1 MLNTLFS
8 SKPLPGVLL
17 LLLLYSCGQY
27 QGSDFEPQLLR
38 QLTAEGLVTYADT
51 SSVLTRVRAMENPS
65 QQVDSLLH
73 FAEWVKNYDEDA
85 TLRYAQLAYYIST
98 ENNWNIPRGISA
110 NRLAWSKGKRAKYG
124 EDVEDALVDAQ
135 ISKRL
140 LTKHKYPYW
149 EVDVSNLLGYL
160 YNRQGEQDSA
170 RFYFTRALELTPQ
183 LSLEQE
189 VAQKN
194 KAMILHNLATTYSS
208 TDSIAEQAYYEE
220 SDRIFQDLDN
230 WENRTRLW
238 LDWATFY
245 MDTKKQFQQ
254 ADSLLNFCLTYGQA
268 NKDQDLLV
276 RAYQRRGYLYR
287 LKFNQS
293 GHLTDFAIAVEQLKK
308 SLTLP
313 SDNAYR
319 TYQLLG
325 NVFQDSWA
333 IDIDESHADSA
344 IFYYKKAML
353 GAKEEGGIRVMESI
367 SEELAY
373 LYSYSD
379 GLHQDALGEA
389 IGPFLNENYTG
400 VVYTITNYAKTAY
413 QRINQVE
420 QRDLRVSAANKR
432 QRQLMIGLTA
442 LLTVGV
448 LFVIFLQRLQNHRL
462 KAEMAALRAQ
472 INPHFISNSLNAIEH
487 LVNKGEARKASKY
500 LVHFSRLTRQI
511 LNGSANNI
519 ISLAQ
524 ELKTLK
530 HFLALEQLR
539 FSDKLTFNI
548 EYDPNIPTED
558 IATPALI
565 LQPYLENAILHG
577 IKPKPEGGHINL
589 WVRQEEK
596 VLKFVIEDNGI
607 GREAARK
614 QKEASVLQQQKSMG
628 MDITQQRL
636 KSLGRVKGPAL
647 QIEDLYHDNGV
658 AAGTRVTLRL
668 PLKLLKNNYSTLKQ
682 NP

>member
-1 MLNTLFS
+1 MLKALYS
-8 SKPLPGVLL
+8 SKPLPGILL
-17 LLLLYSCGQY
+17 LLLLYGCGQY
-27 QGSDFEPQLLR
+27 RGGDFEPQRLR
-38 QLTAEGLVTYADT
+38 QLTEKELKAYADT
-51 SSVLTRVRAMENPS
+51 SRVLHRIKAMESPS

-73 FAEWVKNYDEDA
+73 FAEWVKNYDEEA
-85 TLRYAQLAYYIST
+85 TLRYAQLAYDIST

-110 NRLAWSKGKRAKYG
+110 NRLAWSKGKRVKYG
-124 EDVEDALVDAQ
+124 EDAEGAMVDAL

-140 LTKHKYPYW
+140 LEKHKYPYW

-160 YNRQGEQDSA
+160 YNRKGERDSA

-183 LSLEQE
+183 LSLEQ
-189 VAQKN
+189 AAMQKN
-194 KAMILHNLATTYSS
+194 KAMILHNLATTYSG
-208 TDSIAEQAYYEE
+208 TDTLLEQAYYEE
-220 SDRIFQDLDN
+220 SDSIFQALDN

-245 MDTKKQFQQ
+245 MDTKKQYQR

-293 GHLTDFAIAVEQLKK
+293 GFPTDFAIAVEQLKK

-313 SDNAYR
+313 SDNPYR

-344 IFYYKKAML
+344 ISYYKKAMV
-353 GAKEEGGIRVMESI
+353 GARKEGGIRVMESI

-379 GLHQDALGEA
+379 GLHQAALGEDIA
-389 IGPFLNENYTG
+389 PFLDENYTG
-400 VVYTITNYAKTAY
+400 VVYTITNYAKKAY
-413 QRINQVE
+413 QRINEVE

-432 QRQLMIGLTA
+432 NNQLMIGLAT
-442 LLTVGV
+442 LLTIAV
-448 LFVIFLQRLQNHRL
+448 LFLVFLQRLQNRRL

-487 LVNKGEARKASKY
+487 LVNIGEARKASKY

-519 ISLAQ
+519 ISLDK
-524 ELKTLK
+524 ELKTMK

-539 FSDKLTFNI
+539 FSDKLTFEI
-548 EYDPNIPTED
+548 ECDPSIPTEE

-565 LQPYLENAILHG
+565 LQPYIENAILHG
-577 IKPKPEGGHINL
+577 IKPKPQGGHIKML
-589 WVRQEEK
+589 ITREEN

-614 QKEASVLQQQKSMG
+614 LKEASVLQQQKSMG

-636 KSLGRVKGPAL
+636 KALGRVKGYAL
-647 QIEDLYHDNGV
+647 QIEDLYHSDGT
-658 AAGTRVTLRL
+658 ASGTRVTLRL
-668 PLKLLKNNYSTLKQ
+668 PYKLFRK
-682 NP
+682 

>member
-1 MLNTLFS
+1 MLKALYPPTSLF
-8 SKPLPGVLL
+8 GVLL
-17 LLLLYSCGQY
+17 LLQLYNCGQY
-27 QGSDFEPQLLR
+27 RGSDFEPRLLR
-38 QLTAEGLVTYADT
+38 QLAEEKLVAYADT
-51 SSVLTRVRAMENPS
+51 SSVLTRIKAMDNPS

-73 FAEWVKNYDEDA
+73 FAEWVKNYDEEA
-85 TLRYAQLAYYIST
+85 TLRYAQLAYDIST

-110 NRLAWSKGKRAKYG
+110 NRLAWSKGKRVKYG
-124 EDVEDALVDAQ
+124 EDVEGAMVDAL

-140 LTKHKYPYW
+140 LEKHQFPYW
-149 EVDVSNLLGYL
+149 EIDVSNLLGYL
-160 YNRQGEQDSA
+160 YNRQGERDSA
-170 RFYFTRALELTPQ
+170 RFYFARALELTPL
-183 LSLEQE
+183 LSLEQT

-194 KAMILHNLATTYSS
+194 EAMILYNLATTYSG
-208 TDSIAEQAYYEE
+208 TDTLLEQAYYEK
-220 SDRIFQDLDN
+220 SDSLFQLLDN
-230 WENRTRLW
+230 GENRTRLW

-245 MDTKKQFQQ
+245 MDTKKQYQQ
-254 ADSLLNFCLTYGQA
+254 ADSLLNFCLSYRQA

-276 RAYQRRGYLYR
+276 RTYQRRGYLYR

-293 GHLTDFAIAVEQLKK
+293 GDTTDFGTAVTQLKK

-344 IFYYKKAML
+344 IYYYKKAML
-353 GAKEEGGIRVMESI
+353 GAKKEGGIRVMESI

-379 GLHQDALGEA
+379 GLHQAALGEA
-389 IGPFLNENYTG
+389 IGPFLNDNYTG

-413 QRINQVE
+413 KRINEVE

-432 QRQLMIGLTA
+432 KTQLMIGLIA
-442 LLTVGV
+442 LLAAGV

-472 INPHFISNSLNAIEH
+472 INPHFMSNSLNAIEH
-487 LVNKGEARKASKY
+487 LVNTGETRKASKY
-500 LVHFSRLTRQI
+500 LVHFSRLARQI
-511 LNGSANNI
+511 LNRSANNI

-524 ELKTLK
+524 GLKAIK

-539 FSDKLTFNI
+539 FSDKLTFRI
-548 EYDPNIPTED
+548 ECDANIPSED
-558 IATPALI
+558 LATPALI
-565 LQPYLENAILHG
+565 LQPYIENAILHG
-577 IKPKPEGGHINL
+577 IKPKPEGGHISL
-589 WVRQEEK
+589 RVSEEDH
-596 VLKFVIEDNGI
+596 VLKFIIEDNGI

-614 QKEASVLQQQKSMG
+614 LEAASVWQQQKSMG
-628 MDITQQRL
+628 MDIAQQRL
-636 KSLGRVKGPAL
+636 KSLGRVKGPVL
-647 QIEDLYHDNGV
+647 QIEDLQHNDGT

-668 PLKLLKNNYSTLKQ
+668 PIKSLKK
-682 NP
+682 